1 MFDTTALA
9 RLINALNSKNGT
21 YPQRISTTADNIK
34 STPSLKGLVAEVAK
48 AASAFGVDLNTVKY
62 TFNTGVDK
70 ATGAIRIYQPS
81 VGNLGGVPVI
91 SWGALTIPL
100 AEVASNRD
108 LTITKEE
115 NGFALQSSAVDG
127 NGKVVSGKL
136 KLKIAKGTKVSLS
149 DLQGLL
155 GDDETP
161 MALEQVL
168 DNVIIDLVP
177 SVALAKYKGQTLN
190 VTKWVC
196 TGSGDFGKRGYIQTA
211 ETGDARI
218 QCPSKVR
225 DELPKNGFEVPDV
238 REFEVGE
245 FLLRIGGSATNS
257 SSKQQYLQ
265 CYPIFTGVDL
275 SGFESDDNGSTD
287 AYGLPD
293 AESALDG
300 GDLDGFEMGDELA
313 LV

>member
-21 YPQRISTTADNIK
+21 YPQRISTTASNIA
-34 STPSLKGLVAEVAK
+34 SNASLKGLVKDVAK
-48 AASAFGVDLNTVKY
+48 TASAFGIDLAQAKY

-91 SWGALTIPL
+91 SWGSITVPL
-100 AEVASNRD
+100 SEVVQGRD

-115 NGFALQSSAVDG
+115 NGFALQASAVEDG
-127 NGKVVSGKL
+127 KAISGKL
-136 KLKIAKGTKVSLS
+136 KLKIARGNKVSLS
-149 DLQGLL
+149 ELQGLL

-161 MALEQVL
+161 MQLDVVL

-225 DELPKNGFEVPDV
+225 DEIPKTNFEVPDLK
-238 REFEVGE
+238 EFEQGE
-245 FLLRIGGSATNS
+245 FLLRIGGSAKNS
-257 SSKQQYLQ
+257 SSGQQYLQ
-265 CYPIFTGVDL
+265 CYPVYTGVDL
-275 SGFESDDNGSTD
+275 SGFEADDTDAD

-293 AESALDG
+293 AESALDD
-300 GDLDGFEMGDELA
+300 DLDGFGMDEELA